1 MQLAGAQPF
10 QRLLRN
16 ARPSALVDYPQVTT
30 LAVIRVGSPW
40 TTSRHPLRN
49 LIQPNESIGSGYALQ
64 LRSRIVGCA
73 SASIR
78 ARRVAF
84 QELAEGF
91 AIACG
96 RHATTSPNLRGVS
109 AAGSELRMRIRVS
122 PSRAAAHTVR
132 PNAAEKYSNAQ
143 SAATR
148 QSAGCARLVR
158 TVHYSSVLPS
168 PLTPHPSPVVPASAT
183 PSGVGGAV
191 LDGVSK
197 AAEFCP
203 STSSGRTLQVQDRL

>member
-96 RHATTSPNLRGVS
+96 RHATTSPNLRGES

-122 PSRAAAHTVR
+122 PEPRHPGRQPILTARMLRENTPMLESPQPRNPPAAPVLCGPCIAVQCCPPPSRLTHPPSSRR
-132 PNAAEKYSNAQ
+132 PQ
-143 SAATR
+143 
-148 QSAGCARLVR
+148 
-158 TVHYSSVLPS
+158 
-168 PLTPHPSPVVPASAT
+168 PLLA
-183 PSGVGGAV
+183 
-191 LDGVSK
+191 
-197 AAEFCP
+197 
-203 STSSGRTLQVQDRL
+203 